1 MAERKHLWE
10 VDHPYYM
17 TEGNYFKNGCHETHP
32 TWDAFESGWRDADV
46 DYNWFV
52 RWDWLEGEDNG
63 AGEFNGDVY
72 YRNGILKLQLIGQRK
87 AYLGSH
93 EVSVCRADEPRVL
106 AFLSKYWEYMK
117 EMWEPF
123 SDAAPALATVEG
135 RET

>member
-1 MAERKHLWE
+1 MGERTEKHLWE
-10 VDHPYYM
+10 IDHPYYM
-17 TEGNYFKNGCHETHP
+17 SEGNYFSNDCHTEYK
-32 TWDAFESGWRDADV
+32 TWAEFIDEFGDSDM

-63 AGEFNGDVY
+63 AGEFKGDVY

-93 EVSVCRADEPRVL
+93 EVSVCRADEPRVREFL
-106 AFLSKYWEYMK
+106 AKYWTYMQ

-123 SDAAPALATVEG
+123 SVAARPSKERT
-135 RET
+135 